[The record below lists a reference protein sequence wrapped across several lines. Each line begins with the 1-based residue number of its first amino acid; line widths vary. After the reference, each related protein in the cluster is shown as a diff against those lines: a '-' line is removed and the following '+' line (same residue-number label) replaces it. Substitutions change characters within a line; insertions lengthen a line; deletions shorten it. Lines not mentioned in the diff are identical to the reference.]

1 MENSMKRAALT
12 LGLLTLGLLAGAA
25 VAQERVDLTAPIA
38 KTSTQNC
45 ALDYFVID
53 VGNSRI
59 KVDLKCNNGD
69 VVSKTYDATTT
80 PTGASL
86 LTALNTSNN
95 SAGTSLIRR
104 IYNRLTADGIIT
116 GTISGVPQ

>member
-1 MENSMKRAALT
+1 MGTMKRTGIALA
-12 LGLLTLGLLAGAA
+12 LIGIGLLAGTTL
-25 VAQERVDLTAPIA
+25 AQERVDLTAPIA
-38 KTSTQNC
+38 KVSTQNC

-69 VVSKTYDATTT
+69 LVSKTYDASTT

-86 LTALNTSNN
+86 LSSLNTSNN

-104 IYNRLTADGIIT
+104 VYNRLTADGVIT
-116 GTISGVPQ
+116 GSVSGTPQ

>member
-1 MENSMKRAALT
+1 MGNLMKRGVLT

-25 VAQERVDLTAPIA
+25 FAQERVDLTAPIA
-38 KTSTQNC
+38 KVSTQNC

-69 VVSKTYDATTT
+69 LVSKTYDATTT

-104 IYNRLTADGIIT
+104 IYNRLTADGVIT

>member
-1 MENSMKRAALT
+1 MGNLMKRGVLT

-25 VAQERVDLTAPIA
+25 FAQERVDLTAPIA
-38 KTSTQNC
+38 KVSTQNC

-69 VVSKTYDATTT
+69 VVSKVYDGTTNPSGAT
-80 PTGASL
+80 L
-86 LTALNTSNN
+86 LSQLNTSNN

-104 IYNRLTADGIIT
+104 IYNRLTADGVLTGSVT
-116 GTISGVPQ
+116 GTPQ